1 MSDLIIP
8 INIGLHTR
16 DFICLNDLTPDHLGR
31 QYASYRKIPDN
42 LLTDI
47 YYTEYF
53 LKFTQD
59 IMDEKMF
66 KNQIAT
72 ISKFMFPTE
81 NGLFLDLP
89 YKPTTKTY
97 TKDPRIVFVIRDIT
111 EKIVKLSAR
120 QIDFDLYKIENS
132 MSKIRYLNIEYK
144 EHDITKS
151 KYLNLHKI
159 NNNNTVYAVEGTIDG
174 LFLKNGISIG
184 GVLQKDIQNLKHY
197 FNDYVV
203 CLDNETINRMV
214 LNSMI
219 GLILDNQK
227 VFIWPNNLKKFKDF
241 NQMIMSGYTPDQ
253 ILIIVQENTFQ
264 GQQAKDKLLEWLYV
278 E

>member
-1 MSDLIIP
+1 MPHIIVP
-8 INIGLHTR
+8 IDNGLHTR
-16 DFICLNDLTPDHLGR
+16 DFICLNDLTPDHLAR

-59 IMDEKMF
+59 VMDEKMF
-66 KNQIAT
+66 KDQIAT
-72 ISKFMFPTE
+72 ISRFIVPTE

-97 TKDPRIVFVIRDIT
+97 IKDPRIVFAIRDIT
-111 EKIVKLSAR
+111 GQIVKFSSR
-120 QIDFDLYKIENS
+120 QIDFDLYKIEKS
-132 MSKIRYLNIEYK
+132 AVVRYMNVEYK

-151 KYLNLHKI
+151 KYLNLHKV
-159 NNNNTVYAVEGTIDG
+159 NSNNTVYAVEGFIDA
-174 LFLKNGISIG
+174 LFVENGIAIG
-184 GVLQKDIQNLKHY
+184 SLLKRDIQNLKHY

-203 CLDNETINRMV
+203 CLDNEPMNRMV
-214 LNSMI
+214 LNNMI
-219 GLILDNQK
+219 KLILDNQK
-227 VFIWPNNLKKFKDF
+227 VFIWPNKLKNFKDF
-241 NQMIMSGYTPDQ
+241 NQMIMSEYTSDQ
-253 ILIIVQENTFQ
+253 ILTIVKENTFQ
-264 GQQAKDKLLEWLYV
+264 GQQAKDKFLEWLYV